1 MYTAHSLMFYTVAVK
16 ELKTLQ
22 DCSAVIEL
30 LHKTCNPEDY
40 PEESRQLRTKTTVMN
55 TLRKYDNI
63 YHGDLY
69 KLGKKRFVR
78 LEQKW
83 KKRKFEL
90 DIALDG
96 QIHFSH
102 HKETK
107 KGQLKTKEGK

>member
-1 MYTAHSLMFYTVAVK
+1 
-16 ELKTLQ
+16 
-22 DCSAVIEL
+22 
-30 LHKTCNPEDY
+30 
-40 PEESRQLRTKTTVMN
+40 MN

-63 YHGDLY
+63 YHGDLH
-69 KLGKKRFVR
+69 KLGKKIKLF
-78 LEQKW
+78 EQKW